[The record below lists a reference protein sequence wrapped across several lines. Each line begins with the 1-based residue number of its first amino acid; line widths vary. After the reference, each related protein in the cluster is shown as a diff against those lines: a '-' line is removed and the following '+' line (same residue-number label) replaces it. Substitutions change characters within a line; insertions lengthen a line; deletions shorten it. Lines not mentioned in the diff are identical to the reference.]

1 MGGIWQTLFAA
12 HALHASKSLQPRTA
26 QQIEQQSL
34 GIILLMMPH
43 CYGVKVKVSNHCVE
57 PLVAQAAG
65 CHLDALASLFGF
77 SLGVEVFHEELYTA
91 LQAQLAH
98 KFFIAVALV
107 AAHESCS
114 VLPPLPH
121 PFQVK

>member
-1 MGGIWQTLFAA
+1 
-12 HALHASKSLQPRTA
+12 
-26 QQIEQQSL
+26 
-34 GIILLMMPH
+34 MMPH
-43 CYGVKVKVSNHCVE
+43 CYGVKAKVSNHCVE

-91 LQAQLAH
+91 LQTQLAH

-107 AAHESCS
+107 ATQMKVAVCCRPY
-114 VLPPLPH
+114 LTL
-121 PFQVK
+121 FK